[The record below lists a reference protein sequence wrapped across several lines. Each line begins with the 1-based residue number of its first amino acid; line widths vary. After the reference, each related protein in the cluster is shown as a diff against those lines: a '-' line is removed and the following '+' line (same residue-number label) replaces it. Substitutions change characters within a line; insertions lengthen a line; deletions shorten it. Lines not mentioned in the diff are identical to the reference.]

1 MAHTRHGYRQCTSCF
16 CPVRPF
22 SGTRYAP
29 QSPVGTIDK
38 MGAESLP
45 STRSRTLSFVK
56 STLRD
61 VTMDHKTRR
70 IIFKLPPMAKKFL
83 YTFFACIVLVVG
95 WLFYIQTHHKHIHII
110 KQRQATHRDFNM
122 KKRMKEAESRKYI
135 NLDPRNPHIDV
146 PKKTELEILREK
158 LKSLQ
163 AENEKLKAANDIR
176 ADSL

>member
-1 MAHTRHGYRQCTSCF
+1 
-16 CPVRPF
+16 
-22 SGTRYAP
+22 
-29 QSPVGTIDK
+29 

-45 STRSRTLSFVK
+45 STQTRTLGFVK

-61 VTMDHKTRR
+61 VTMDYKTRQ
-70 IIFKLPPMAKKFL
+70 IIFKLPPVAKKYL

-95 WLFYIQTHHKHIHII
+95 WLMYIQIHHKHIHIV

-135 NLDPRNPHIDV
+135 NVDPRNPHVDF
-146 PKKTELEILREK
+146 PKKSEVDILKEK

-163 AENEKLKAANDIR
+163 AENEKLKAAKNIR
-176 ADSL
+176 DDSL